1 MLARTGGAVCEE
13 GTSTLAG
20 QPARVEVPMPV
31 HKGGC
36 SAPAAQCFQC
46 SRTESM
52 VEVCL
57 DYRELRNPGIQ
68 AATGAGEGERGE
80 ACDALPR
87 PTAAKAPPAML
98 PPGLHELEEVFAGRK
113 QRGQVVFSAGANWRE
128 LARAGGH
135 PSATSAG
142 NIAGGAVPFPR
153 RQKTHEKIRR
163 PRWTRTPPTW

>member
-1 MLARTGGAVCEE
+1 MR
-13 GTSTLAG
+13 G

-68 AATGAGEGERGE
+68 AETGAKGRVKASERGLAMRFRDRGDCGE
-80 ACDALPR
+80 SLPR
-87 PTAAKAPPAML
+87 LAPP
-98 PPGLHELEEVFAGRK
+98 
-113 QRGQVVFSAGANWRE
+113 RGSG
-128 LARAGGH
+128 
-135 PSATSAG
+135 
-142 NIAGGAVPFPR
+142 
-153 RQKTHEKIRR
+153 
-163 PRWTRTPPTW
+163 